1 MVGMPLTTVP
11 AVGAAVATSG
21 ASVGDSARS
30 VGAEVSGRISM
41 GGAIGQDIASPSVM
55 QSMPGH
61 FGQFERHWLVSVTQ
75 VQVGVSTQETQV
87 VEAVHSWPTA
97 ARGTVADTARRRRAE
112 GVLLHHARGASVVV
126 GRRRRCL
133 S

>member
-21 ASVGDSARS
+21 APVGDSARS

-112 GVLLHHARGASVVV
+112 MSFILLFVVLALVESRTG
-126 GRRRRCL
+126 GRR
-133 S
+133 